1 MSKNVLTMLETGKTV
16 TWPPSEAEL
25 DKEGFVPRE
34 VIGVP
39 STERGQRIRERFL
52 NAKCMLDPQFSV
64 HYTKAWQENIGKPL
78 YIRRALSYKYALENI
93 DPVID
98 PDELIVMRKSRYMRG
113 AICYPQYSQEF
124 YKTFIE
130 KAEETDIELFLVGTG
145 GGKKEVKREG
155 YRSIGVFAIKDED
168 CDELSKVAEYWTGKS
183 IEDVATEFLNEN
195 FPEDDDL
202 RNAFKVMLY
211 PPSVIS
217 IMEGRWTPAY
227 DIIVERGLEDVIK
240 ECEQRIRD
248 TIPTTKEVA
257 EQIMFWRA
265 AAITCEGVINWAK
278 NYAAKARE
286 MAKEEE
292 CAERKKELEEIA
304 KILEWVPAKPAR
316 TFREAMQAAWIG
328 HIASWMDCSVVGLSP
343 GRWGQLL
350 FPYYQKDLEEGR
362 LTKADALELLELLR
376 VKFASEEYITP
387 SSWAAMAS
395 SNQFQ
400 HMVVGGV
407 DPKTG
412 LCSDN
417 ELEELIL
424 DAGISMQTTQPT
436 LGIFVN
442 SRTSE
447 RLLMKAAECTKAGA
461 GYPAWFNHETCIQHL
476 LSEHAEEG
484 ITLED
489 ARDVTMAGC
498 VEIGMQGTAHGICHP
513 AFYNEVKTL
522 EIVLND
528 GVDPRTGLRVH
539 EPLGEID
546 SWETLW
552 ENWCKVKEKFMKV
565 YMRYWNYVV
574 GIRRQVNPLIFSS
587 VLVKDC
593 VAKGKP
599 MDDNG
604 CRYNKSVTLLNS
616 GMVNVANA
624 MAAIKKLVF
633 EEKRYTLEEINKACA
648 ANFGFE
654 AVEESGNYS
663 MFNQKKIS
671 RDYEK
676 IHRDLLE
683 APKFG
688 NDDDYVDLIF
698 VDLWEHYTEVC
709 HSETTYLGY
718 RWVPAA
724 LSISAHGPFGR
735 ASGATPDG
743 RLAGITLTDG
753 ILSATP
759 GTDTNGPIALLNSGI
774 KLDPTPF
781 RSVQLNMKMHPQSI
795 KGTEGSKNFVNFIKT
810 YFDTGGY
817 HIQFNVVDSDMLRD
831 AQEHPDRYRDLIV
844 RVAGFSA
851 YWVELG
857 KPIQDELIA
866 RTEYTAC

>member
-292 CAERKKELEEIA
+292 SPNGRKSWKRS
-304 KILEWVPAKPAR
+304 PR
-316 TFREAMQAAWIG
+316 SGNGFRQAPGPSGSDAGCLDWPYRLV
-328 HIASWMDCSVVGLSP
+328 DGLLGGRAFP

-489 ARDVTMAGC
+489 ARNVTMAGC
-498 VEIGMQGTAHGICHP
+498 VEIGMQVP
-513 AFYNEVKTL
+513 
-522 EIVLND
+522 
-528 GVDPRTGLRVH
+528 PRDMPSGL
-539 EPLGEID
+539 L
-546 SWETLW
+546 
-552 ENWCKVKEKFMKV
+552 
-565 YMRYWNYVV
+565 
-574 GIRRQVNPLIFSS
+574 Q
-587 VLVKDC
+587 
-593 VAKGKP
+593 
-599 MDDNG
+599 
-604 CRYNKSVTLLNS
+604 
-616 GMVNVANA
+616 
-624 MAAIKKLVF
+624 
-633 EEKRYTLEEINKACA
+633 
-648 ANFGFE
+648 
-654 AVEESGNYS
+654 
-663 MFNQKKIS
+663 
-671 RDYEK
+671 
-676 IHRDLLE
+676 
-683 APKFG
+683 
-688 NDDDYVDLIF
+688 
-698 VDLWEHYTEVC
+698 
-709 HSETTYLGY
+709 
-718 RWVPAA
+718 
-724 LSISAHGPFGR
+724 
-735 ASGATPDG
+735 
-743 RLAGITLTDG
+743 
-753 ILSATP
+753 
-759 GTDTNGPIALLNSGI
+759 
-774 KLDPTPF
+774 
-781 RSVQLNMKMHPQSI
+781 
-795 KGTEGSKNFVNFIKT
+795 
-810 YFDTGGY
+810 
-817 HIQFNVVDSDMLRD
+817 
-831 AQEHPDRYRDLIV
+831 
-844 RVAGFSA
+844 
-851 YWVELG
+851 
-857 KPIQDELIA
+857 
-866 RTEYTAC
+866 